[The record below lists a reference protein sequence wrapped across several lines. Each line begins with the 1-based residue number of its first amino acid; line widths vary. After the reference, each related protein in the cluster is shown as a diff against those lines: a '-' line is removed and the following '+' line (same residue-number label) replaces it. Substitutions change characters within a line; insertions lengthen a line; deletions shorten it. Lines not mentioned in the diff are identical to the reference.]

1 MLSLKNILFPFIKS
15 IVPSIFDFLWPL
27 GTNFGIFGNPDLNP
41 ETTISYELGLRQEV
55 ASRTRLELK
64 GFYRDARN
72 YVSSGIPIDLGDGK
86 NYYTFVNK
94 DYSNSRG
101 LILSFYRQFSNYVG
115 WHMDYTYQVA
125 EGSNSAPNEE
135 FGAGLLELDMK
146 EILESKLANIK
157 KENKI
162 VSNFEEYANFGK
174 VISDDLE
181 GYQGPLAGISKALK
195 VCSTPYLLVLPC
207 DSPLI
212 DAALIDSLI
221 EKMEVTKADI
231 CVAHDGSIMHA
242 TFALMQTKLEKNLE
256 EFLEEGGRKMAL
268 WYRQQSLER
277 IDVSSHLEVLTNINR
292 PEDFNL

>member
-1 MLSLKNILFPFIKS
+1 MKKISKNEITVVVLAGGK
-15 IVPSIFDFLWPL
+15 
-27 GTNFGIFGNPDLNP
+27 
-41 ETTISYELGLRQEV
+41 
-55 ASRTRLELK
+55 ASRM
-64 GFYRDARN
+64 
-72 YVSSGIPIDLGDGK
+72 DGEDK
-86 NYYTFVNK
+86 
-94 DYSNSRG
+94 G
-101 LILSFYRQFSNYVG
+101 LIVFRELPLIAHVVNVVEPKVSQILI
-115 WHMDYTYQVA
+115 
-125 EGSNSAPNEE
+125 SANRN
-135 FGAGLLELDMK
+135 L
-146 EILESKLANIK
+146 
-157 KENKI
+157 
-162 VSNFEEYANFGK
+162 EEYANFGK

-212 DAALIDSLI
+212 DATLIDSLI

-242 TFALMQTKLEKNLE
+242 TFALMQTKLEKSLE